1 MLFVLFTFLNTST
14 TMLIK
19 LAIAKFRS
27 QVHSCW
33 GNQRFNM
40 PNRNEPV
47 GRERRKF
54 KRFPVKEWAMVGLT
68 SSNDDS
74 HYTKFGLV
82 IDISR
87 GGLAFEHGLDQVPDQ
102 VLMGDF
108 DVLDLFGLDGMR
120 VPLLPFTIVYEQ
132 QVVPRR
138 RREIKMNRCGLE
150 FGRLSGVQEVALDM
164 FLDYHIVRS

>member
-1 MLFVLFTFLNTST
+1 
-14 TMLIK
+14 
-19 LAIAKFRS
+19 
-27 QVHSCW
+27 
-33 GNQRFNM
+33 M

-74 HYTKFGLV
+74 HYTKIGLV

-87 GGLAFEHGLDQVPDQ
+87 GGLAFEYALDQVPDQ
-102 VLMGDF
+102 GLRGDF

-132 QVVPRR
+132 QVALRR
-138 RREIKMNRCGLE
+138 RRNIRMNRCGLE
-150 FGRLSGVQEVALDM
+150 FGRLSGFQEVALDM
-164 FLDYHIVRS
+164 FLDHHTVRS